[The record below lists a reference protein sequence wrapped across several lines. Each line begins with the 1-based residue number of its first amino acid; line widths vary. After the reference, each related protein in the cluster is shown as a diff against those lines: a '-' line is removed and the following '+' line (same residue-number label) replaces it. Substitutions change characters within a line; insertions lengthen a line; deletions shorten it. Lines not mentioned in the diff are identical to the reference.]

1 MAGRGQWQSSEV
13 VAWTGHDGVERPPR
27 GPSRVL
33 PVALAATLG
42 VVLFGMLATDT
53 LCPEHRTWVQ
63 VLGLL
68 GIAGTVVA
76 IVGLAQRWAVAPL
89 LTLAV
94 ALDGVA
100 IGFIDAIH
108 DADRGH
114 LVALAFGLSGLMA
127 IALSISSVPLAAWER
142 RVRRQLAPGG
152 AAATPAGPTD
162 SRSEVEPDPS
172 AVPAGERDDEAL
184 LTPHE

>member
-13 VAWTGHDGVERPPR
+13 VAWTGHDGPGRPPR

-42 VVLFGMLATDT
+42 AVLVGMIATDT

-68 GIAGTVVA
+68 GIAGTAVA
-76 IVGLAQRWAVAPL
+76 IVGLVQRWAVAPL

-108 DADRGH
+108 DANRGH
-114 LVALAFGLSGLMA
+114 LVALAFGLSALLA
-127 IALSISSVPLAAWER
+127 IALSISSVPLSVWDR
-142 RVRRQLAPGG
+142 RVRRQLAPDAGLAEAG
-152 AAATPAGPTD
+152 AAPA
-162 SRSEVEPDPS
+162 
-172 AVPAGERDDEAL
+172 PAPAPAAAADRHDDEAL

>member
-1 MAGRGQWQSSEV
+1 MAERAQWQDGEV
-13 VAWTGHDGVERPPR
+13 VAWTGHDGPGRPPR

-42 VVLFGMLATDT
+42 AVLIGMLATDT

-68 GIAGTVVA
+68 GLGGTVAAIAGLV
-76 IVGLAQRWAVAPL
+76 QRWAVAPL

-108 DADRGH
+108 SANRGH
-114 LVALAFGLSGLMA
+114 LVALGFGLSALMA
-127 IALSISSVPLAAWER
+127 IALSISSLPLSTWER
-142 RVRRQLAPGG
+142 RVRRQV
-152 AAATPAGPTD
+152 AGPAPLVDHITD
-162 SRSEVEPDPS
+162 DADGPAADP
-172 AVPAGERDDEAL
+172 APVPAARHDGEAL
-184 LTPHE
+184 LTRHE